1 MEYHVACGYL
11 CKLHATRTDV
21 NRSTSHSNGFAQPE
35 MKTLDN
41 DDVFAHVRADDV
53 VTEKSAVNGCMPTSR
68 SSYDVTL
75 KSRSRPM
82 TSLYKT
88 LSRAL
93 RLRSTNDV
101 SAKRSRS
108 VTSIFRRSCDVSKSQ
123 SHNDFRWSQHAPVVC
138 DVIGSLE
145 SLEEVSHTTKAQLFQ
160 EKMSNSI
167 TSFVIF
173 VIFFRHFIIF
183 VVVVCIFHSVV
194 IFSWIL
200 IARVPSSPW
209 DLRFHERPK
218 QIKNDRLKNHHQMT
232 DSAVLSFLRVST
244 VIESLY
250 NVLRSIRNKW
260 HHCSSE

>member
-145 SLEEVSHTTKAQLFQ
+145 SLEEVSHVHYISSAVSRKNVKF
-160 EKMSNSI
+160 NH
-167 TSFVIF
+167 FIF
-173 VIFFRHFIIF
+173 CFCHIFFAILSSLWWSFAFFIQ
-183 VVVVCIFHSVV
+183 S
-194 IFSWIL
+194 
-200 IARVPSSPW
+200 
-209 DLRFHERPK
+209 
-218 QIKNDRLKNHHQMT
+218 
-232 DSAVLSFLRVST
+232 
-244 VIESLY
+244 
-250 NVLRSIRNKW
+250 
-260 HHCSSE
+260 